1 MLGINTQH
9 LSLVFEIQVRQ
20 KQPSIVRFSE
30 YWSWYFHLQ
39 YGEDWLRC
47 FCKKK
52 TIKSLNEIQVFL
64 LLFVGMYIVLD
75 WSPLS
80 LAPLTMMHN
89 LSSRGEAVAI
99 QIEVKKGFIFSWIAS
114 LCSQWRFECYSPSVS
129 LRSPA
134 PLAGS
139 ESSVFVCIMTELISS
154 CFQDE
159 NA

>member
-1 MLGINTQH
+1 M
-9 LSLVFEIQVRQ
+9 
-20 KQPSIVRFSE
+20 
-30 YWSWYFHLQ
+30 
-39 YGEDWLRC
+39 
-47 FCKKK
+47 
-52 TIKSLNEIQVFL
+52 
-64 LLFVGMYIVLD
+64 D

-80 LAPLTMMHN
+80 LAPLTMTHN

-114 LCSQWRFECYSPSVS
+114 LRSQWRFEYYSSSVS

-139 ESSVFVCIMTELISS
+139 ENSLFVCIMTELISS